1 LTRRI
6 HPIVFACALAV
17 AGNACRQQV
26 GDSRSVLS
34 PTPVSTANVA
44 SLLISAGAVN
54 AGGSLQGTVLLDL
67 PAGPTGLNVSL
78 SVSDDAASV
87 DPVVT
92 VPPASASV
100 QFAIATRSV
109 PNDRLVI
116 VTATTPG
123 RSALGTFSVWAETP
137 IFFSWFSEPGDFI
150 GAGRVDRFTQNGATF
165 SAVCDR
171 NYVNIFIRRAAT
183 ELWTAMFSGPAG
195 VPLRQGIYEG
205 ATRSPFNT
213 ATPGLSI
220 SGASRGCNML
230 GGRFVIHDI
239 DLQNNRVNRFH
250 ASFTQRCDNGTGLL
264 NGDIRVIN
272 MPPSSTPASCQR

>member
-6 HPIVFACALAV
+6 HPIVFACALAI
-17 AGNACRQQV
+17 AGGACRQRV
-26 GDSRSVLS
+26 GDLPSVSS
-34 PTPVSTANVA
+34 PTPVSTPNVA

-54 AGGSLQGTVLLDL
+54 AGGTLQGTVLLDL
-67 PAGPTGLNVSL
+67 PAGSTGVNVSL

-92 VPPASASV
+92 VPPGSTSV
-100 QFAIATRSV
+100 QFTIATRSV
-109 PNDRLVI
+109 PNDRQVI
-116 VTATTPG
+116 ITAATQG
-123 RSALGTFSVWAETP
+123 RSALGAFAVWAETA

-150 GAGRVDRFTQNGATF
+150 GAGGVDRLTQNGATF

-171 NYVNIFIRRAAT
+171 NYVNIQIRRAAT
-183 ELWTAMFSGPAG
+183 EFWTAMFSGPAG
-195 VPLRQGIYEG
+195 VPLRQGTYEG

-220 SGASRGCNML
+220 SGRGRGCNML

-264 NGDIRVIN
+264 NGDIRVID
-272 MPPSSTPASCQR
+272 MPPSSSQASCQR